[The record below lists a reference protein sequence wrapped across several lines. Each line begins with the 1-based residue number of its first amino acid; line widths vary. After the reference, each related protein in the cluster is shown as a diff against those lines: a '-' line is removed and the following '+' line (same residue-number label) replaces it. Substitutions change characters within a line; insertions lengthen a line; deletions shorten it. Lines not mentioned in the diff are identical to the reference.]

1 MTEVQA
7 QSNKVHVNKID
18 DILVG
23 VTPKTPEFSEEPK
36 EIEQDAPEAE
46 ELNSEPAEL
55 KEEPEAKEPE
65 SKEPKDKEEEA
76 HLDEY
81 GNEVEKPRLY
91 TDEDVQRMI
100 RERMQRGNVQSS
112 SPEVQQAAKDFQADP
127 GNPDDWEVQLEAF
140 IEKKLDKLE
149 KKKQTVAWQEQ
160 EREKQANFE
169 VNFTHGMQK
178 YKDFKETVGKMPV
191 TDSVMMATRDMKDP
205 AAFLYAAT
213 KLHPEEFRRI
223 ADMKDPFSQA
233 MELGKLDEKMRKTR
247 AISKAAPP
255 LAPTKGDM
263 GAKYIPKQSLD
274 QKILNHA
281 KAKSKR

>member
-1 MTEVQA
+1 MPEVQV

-23 VTPKTPEFSEEPK
+23 VTPKTPEFAEEPK
-36 EIEQDAPEAE
+36 EVEDDTPEQEAPEE
-46 ELNSEPAEL
+46 PELKESEPAE
-55 KEEPEAKEPE
+55 KPDVKEPEAKD
-65 SKEPKDKEEEA
+65 SKEEA

-100 RERMQRGNVQSS
+100 KERLQRGQMQQA
-112 SPEVQQAAKDFQADP
+112 PEVQQAAKDFQADP
-127 GNPDDWEVQLEAF
+127 NNPEDWEVQLESF
-140 IEKKLDKLE
+140 IEKTTQKLE
-149 KKKQTVAWQEQ
+149 RKKQTVAWQEQ

-169 VNFTHGMQK
+169 VKFTSGMQK

-213 KLHPEEFRRI
+213 KLHPEDFRRI
-223 ADMKDPFSQA
+223 AEMKDPFSQA
-233 MELGKLDEKMRKTR
+233 VEIGKLDEKMRKTR
-247 AISKAAPP
+247 AISNAAPP

-263 GAKYIPKQSLD
+263 GAKYVPKQSID

-281 KAKSKR
+281 KAKTRR

>member
-1 MTEVQA
+1 MPEVQT
-7 QSNKVHVNKID
+7 QSNKIHVNKID

-23 VTPKTPEFSEEPK
+23 VTPKIPEFAQEQK
-36 EIEQDAPEAE
+36 EIEP
-46 ELNSEPAEL
+46 
-55 KEEPEAKEPE
+55 EEPEQEAPDIEESEPEKESPAKESETEKEP
-65 SKEPKDKEEEA
+65 SKEAA

-100 RERMQRGNVQSS
+100 KERLQRGQMVA
-112 SPEVQQAAKDFQADP
+112 PEMQQAAKNFEADP
-127 GNPDDWEVQLEAF
+127 NNPEDWEVQLESF
-140 IEKKLDKLE
+140 IEKTTQKLE
-149 KKKQTVAWQEQ
+149 KKKQTQAWQER

-169 VNFTHGMQK
+169 VKFTHGMQK

-191 TDSVMMATRDMKDP
+191 TDSIMMAAREMDDP
-205 AAFLYAAT
+205 AAFLYAAS
-213 KLHPEEFRRI
+213 KLHPDEFRKI
-223 ADMKDPFSQA
+223 ADMTDPFTQA
-233 MELGKLDEKMRKTR
+233 RELGKLDEKMRKSR

-263 GAKYIPKQSLD
+263 GAKYVPKQNID

-281 KAKSKR
+281 KAKTRR